1 MSEQITLK
9 EVLEL
14 VTFEK
19 DDGEWGVKDV
29 RGSVWGDVEGNVRGS
44 VLGHVKGK
52 GSVKINK

>member
-29 RGSVWGDVEGNVRGS
+29 RGSVWGDIQGDVEGNVRGLS
-44 VLGHVKGK
+44 LIH
-52 GSVKINK
+52 I